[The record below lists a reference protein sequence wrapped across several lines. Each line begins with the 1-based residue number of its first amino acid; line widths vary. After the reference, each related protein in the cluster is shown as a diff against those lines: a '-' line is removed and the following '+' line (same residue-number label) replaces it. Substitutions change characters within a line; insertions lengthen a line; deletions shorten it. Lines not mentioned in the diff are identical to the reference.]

1 MMPPTKDPDLL
12 GPAYLG
18 QVYADAV
25 ADADVT
31 RAWLVPVVH
40 PKVNGASA
48 GSEVLLWRRSVIDGS
63 GGLSIEE

>member
-18 QVYADAV
+18 EVYADVV
-25 ADADVT
+25 AHADVT

-48 GSEVLLWRRSVIDGS
+48 GSEVLLVAPVGDRWVGWIAH
-63 GGLSIEE
+63 